1 MKRIL
6 LSFLTLAVA
15 APIQAQIDS
24 QKFLA
29 VEETTQGIGVHP
41 CGDRHEAKL
50 EFVTREPFSLSF
62 ESNIDPDLDV
72 KVDSVSGEK
81 RYSIIF
87 VTQSPEYDYTGR
99 RLTIRVAGF
108 RPYQMPLALQDK
120 QKFEYTVSDPYSVL
134 RSPYFVYME
143 KGNEQFLAGE
153 YQQARDNYEIVKAC
167 PEYAANK
174 ETVDSH
180 LAKCDSMILWNT
192 TAVEKEQFNKYLEAY
207 KLYQKMMVENS
218 SNYNIKENAQRAL
231 DNFNA
236 DCNSLMKMGLQNFD
250 NGDLERAR
258 DYYERVVSNGCAQ
271 AEAAGDQISEIRK
284 QLNRRNV
291 HARTIFYEWQPN
303 VPFGLTYAVCY
314 NNRVSGYFSFH
325 FNSAFINMIAQRSY
339 DENGK
344 FTEEETPVAG
354 TNQLAG
360 THYLYDMSDW
370 EYSEKRKAIVPRE
383 LKYEAAVSW
392 GWTCHV
398 WLPIYVH
405 WGFGYTGGGFDT
417 PMSYS
422 AAVEKFKE
430 KEKILE
436 DWGTLS
442 ASNKR
447 KAMEVNWCSAVSPE
461 VGVIL
466 KYWRLNLKVTWK
478 YNFWI
483 GYDDQ
488 YEDFYKDNS
497 SKISLGAGF
506 CW

>member
-15 APIQAQIDS
+15 APIWAQIDS

-72 KVDSVSGEK
+72 RVDSVSGEK

-207 KLYQKMMVENS
+207 RLYQKMMVENS

-325 FNSAFINMIAQRSY
+325 FNWAFINMIAQRTY

-354 TNQLAG
+354 NNQLAG

-422 AAVEKFKE
+422 AAVEKLSE
-430 KEKILE
+430 KEILE